1 MEFEP
6 QDRKVVELLTKLQG
20 ANEGYP
26 SEMLAA
32 RRQAYLKNMA
42 EVGLGTGTAFKQTLK
57 NGNATGAAP
66 ISAST
71 LLEVALV
78 VAMVAE
84 ASALAYFYRDKI
96 VGVFQST
103 STTSKVQEIASPP
116 VITSPFPELEISEIP
131 SSAVPTG
138 TASEMP
144 TSTQLPGVAGDPTS
158 NNNGAATL
166 TDSTPDPS
174 VNNENNGNHYG
185 QTPKP
190 ERTKDNNDNQLP
202 EDNPGNGNNDR
213 PPQGGN
219 DKNH

>member
-1 MEFEP
+1 MEFDP
-6 QDRKVVELLTKLQG
+6 QDRKVVELLTKLKG
-20 ANEGYP
+20 TNEGYP
-26 SEMLAA
+26 SDMLAA
-32 RRQAYLKNMA
+32 RRQAYLNNMA
-42 EVGLGTGTAFKQTLK
+42 SVGLGTGTALKQTLK

-103 STTSKVQEIASPP
+103 STKSNVQEIASPP
-116 VITSPFPELEISEIP
+116 AITSPFPKLEISEVP
-131 SSAVPTG
+131 SSAIPTSI
-138 TASEMP
+138 ASEMA
-144 TSTQLPGVAGDPTS
+144 TSTPVPGITDDPTS
-158 NNNGAATL
+158 NNNDTATL
-166 TDSTPDPS
+166 TGPTPDL
-174 VNNENNGNHYG
+174 NGNNGNHYG

-190 ERTKDNNDNQLP
+190 ERTKDNNDNQPP